1 MQKLLAAFLFAA
13 LAFGCQKSDPTKSA
27 EAKPAEHKAD
37 AVASLTVDE
46 VDTQLAAH
54 QITPVDVNGDQ
65 LRKKMGTLP
74 GAILLT
80 DDEGYAPSEL
90 PADKTTKLV
99 FYCHDE
105 G

>member
-1 MQKLLAAFLFAA
+1 MQKLLAACLFAV
-13 LAFGCQKSDPTKSA
+13 LAVGCQKSDPTQTA
-27 EAKPAEHKAD
+27 EAKTEHKAE
-37 AVASLTVDE
+37 AIAPLTVDE

-65 LRKKMGTLP
+65 LRKKLGVVP

-80 DDEGYAPSEL
+80 DDEGFAPSEL
-90 PADKTTKLV
+90 PADKSTKLV